1 VAIVVYGLGMGLMLT
16 TLTVTLAFARTGLLD
31 VMRSAMKYIE
41 YAAPVFLLLTGA
53 YLIVYGRTG
62 LTGSSSSTVDR
73 VESIQTSVANW
84 LNDFGAATLALVLG
98 GVTVAALVFV
108 FVRRDRH
115 PSPRP

>member
-1 VAIVVYGLGMGLMLT
+1 
-16 TLTVTLAFARTGLLD
+16 
-31 VMRSAMKYIE
+31 MKYVE
-41 YAAPVFLLLTGA
+41 YAAPVFLMLTGA

-62 LTGSSSSTVDR
+62 LTGNSSSTVDR

-108 FVRRDRH
+108 FVRRDRN